1 MALGVDLRSTVDAFA
16 DLVQRHLKLLRLEL
30 ARDAKEMGTE
40 VGKIA
45 VLSPLLLVGYG
56 FLCVALAL
64 FLRRFMAPDLAFL
77 VVGVLNLAVALGGI
91 RQAALNLSGR
101 AVLSRS
107 LEQLERTTGVL
118 GSSNAPLNGVH
129 KAPALPAAQGKVT
142 GG

>member
-30 ARDAKEMGTE
+30 ARDAKAIGTE

-77 VVGVLNLAVALGGI
+77 LVGVLNLAIALGGI

-118 GSSNAPLNGVH
+118 GSGATAQNGAP
-129 KAPALPAAQGKVT
+129 KPPALPAAKGEAT
-142 GG
+142 RG